1 MSKTDVTF
9 YRKSFF
15 NYYSTVCEFVR
26 LNTNTVTI
34 HTNTNTNIITTI
46 YYYYDVCKSN
56 SFKSFSDHNL
66 GYWRQKIFLAPK
78 RNIFLHKYAFVVRG
92 LLAVQGIVDQWFSGI
107 LQQILNEFGNREMHC
122 HHYPQ
127 KNPWASSS
135 ASREVWRTV
144 LSLVFVTDLKLGFAI
159 FCPLFK
165 EMQGSLSHS
174 SCPLVSEFPENA
186 HP

>member
-1 MSKTDVTF
+1 MFARATLLKAG
-9 YRKSFF
+9 
-15 NYYSTVCEFVR
+15 
-26 LNTNTVTI
+26 
-34 HTNTNTNIITTI
+34 
-46 YYYYDVCKSN
+46 
-56 SFKSFSDHNL
+56 FSDHNL

-135 ASREVWRTV
+135 ASREAWKTV